1 MPISSARPERCPH
14 SLWLEYFT
22 LRCTTCGLVYDAQMY
37 TRLIQNIEGEMTA
50 NVLPKILTIEIGG
63 TPTLTFEVQHL
74 REAR

>member
-1 MPISSARPERCPH
+1 
-14 SLWLEYFT
+14 
-22 LRCTTCGLVYDAQMY
+22 MY